1 MHATQRHHLADPDS
15 KPVVLAQ
22 RSGVLAIDKPIG
34 WLTHPDGTAARP
46 DVVTELGGA
55 LGVHQRLDVDTSGV
69 LLFSTSPEG
78 SARIARGWPTATK
91 RYLAVVDGKIA
102 NPKGLW
108 SSAVANKAAQ
118 TRYAVRARGTDW
130 TLLEVWPITG
140 RTHQIRVHCAA
151 AGHPIRGDMLYGSD
165 IDVRAS
171 RLMLHCAGIDVD
183 QMRFAAPPPPA
194 FARYL
199 GRGDLR
205 AGLAASAVTTCY
217 RTCNGAADGHDGWV
231 VDRYGDWGWVHA
243 TDGAEGPLP
252 EGLRGVYRVD
262 AETDRSRG
270 QQAGPQ
276 LVSGEAAPTDLPVI
290 EAGVN
295 HLALLGPQLSTGLFL
310 DQRPQR
316 AWLRHNAAGM
326 RILNTFAH
334 AGGFSVAAACAG
346 AETVSIDLSRT
357 WLERIPPALV
367 ANGVDPAG
375 HDRIYGDVFDW
386 IRRLRKR
393 GELFDLVILDPPSTS
408 VGKKK
413 KRWSAA
419 NDYPELVRLAAPLVR
434 PGGMLW
440 TATNHRRISPGKFVH
455 LVSSAVPPGVVLERV
470 CPPAVDFPTDGP
482 ASVKTH
488 VWRWPA

>member
-1 MHATQRHHLADPDS
+1 MHPTQQHHLADPDS
-15 KPVVLAQ
+15 KPVVLAR
-22 RSGVLAIDKPIG
+22 RSGVVAIDKPIG
-34 WLTHPDGTAARP
+34 WLTHPDGTGARP
-46 DVVTELGGA
+46 DVVTALGGS
-55 LGVHQRLDVDTSGV
+55 LGVHQRLDVDTSGL
-69 LLFSTSPEG
+69 LLFSTTTDG
-78 SARIARGWPTATK
+78 GARIARGWPTAKK
-91 RYLAVVDGKIA
+91 RYMAVVDGKIS

-108 SSAVANKAAQ
+108 SSPVANKAAQ
-118 TRYAVRARGTDW
+118 TRYAVRARGVDW
-130 TLLEVWPITG
+130 TLIDVWPTTG

-151 AGHPIRGDMLYGSD
+151 AGHPIRGDMLYGDS
-165 IDVRAS
+165 IDVRSS
-171 RLMLHCAGIDVD
+171 RLMLHCASIEVD
-183 QMRFAAPPPPA
+183 QLRFAAPAPPA
-194 FARYL
+194 FARYS
-199 GRGDLR
+199 GEGDLR
-205 AGLAASAVTTCY
+205 AGLAASSATTCY
-217 RTCNGAADGHDGWV
+217 RTCNGAADGHDGWI
-231 VDRYGDWGWVHA
+231 VDRYGDWGWVQA
-243 TDGAEGPLP
+243 AAGSDGPLP

-262 AETDRSRG
+262 AGADRSQG
-270 QQAGPQ
+270 QQTGPQ
-276 LVSGEAAPTDLPVI
+276 LVDGEAAPADLPVI

-316 AWLRHNAAGM
+316 AWLRKNAAGM

-367 ANGVDPAG
+367 ANGIDPAG

-393 GELFDLVILDPPSTS
+393 GEQFDLVILDPPSTS

-440 TATNHRRISPGKFVH
+440 AATNHRRISPGKLVH
-455 LVSSAVPPGVVLERV
+455 LVSSAVPEGVVLERV

-482 ASVKTH
+482 AAVKTH

>member
-1 MHATQRHHLADPDS
+1 
-15 KPVVLAQ
+15 
-22 RSGVLAIDKPIG
+22 
-34 WLTHPDGTAARP
+34 
-46 DVVTELGGA
+46 
-55 LGVHQRLDVDTSGV
+55 
-69 LLFSTSPEG
+69 
-78 SARIARGWPTATK
+78 SA
-91 RYLAVVDGKIA
+91 
-102 NPKGLW
+102 
-108 SSAVANKAAQ
+108 
-118 TRYAVRARGTDW
+118 
-130 TLLEVWPITG
+130 
-140 RTHQIRVHCAA
+140 
-151 AGHPIRGDMLYGSD
+151 
-165 IDVRAS
+165 
-171 RLMLHCAGIDVD
+171 
-183 QMRFAAPPPPA
+183 
-194 FARYL
+194 
-199 GRGDLR
+199 
-205 AGLAASAVTTCY
+205 TTCY
-217 RTCNGAADGHDGWV
+217 RTCNGAADGHDGWI
-231 VDRYGDWGWVHA
+231 VDRYGDWGWVQA
-243 TDGAEGPLP
+243 AAGSDGPLP

-262 AETDRSRG
+262 AGADRSQG
-270 QQAGPQ
+270 QQTGPQ
-276 LVSGEAAPTDLPVI
+276 LVDGEAAPADLPVI

-316 AWLRHNAAGM
+316 AWLRKNAAGM

-367 ANGVDPAG
+367 ANGIDPAG

-393 GELFDLVILDPPSTS
+393 GEQFDLVILDPPSTS

-440 TATNHRRISPGKFVH
+440 AATNHRRISPGKLVH
-455 LVSSAVPPGVVLERV
+455 LVSSAVPEGVVLERV

-482 ASVKTH
+482 AAVKTH